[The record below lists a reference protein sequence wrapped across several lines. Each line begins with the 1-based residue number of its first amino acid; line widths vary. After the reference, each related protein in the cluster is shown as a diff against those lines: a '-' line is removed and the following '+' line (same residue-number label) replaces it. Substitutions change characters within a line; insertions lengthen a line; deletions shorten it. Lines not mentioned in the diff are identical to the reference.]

1 MVKYIIDSLVLTYI
15 RLTQC
20 NSGVL
25 VIYVAL
31 SLTARICRAE
41 RLQGCNFEFLQ
52 GGVTRYLDWMLNH
65 SIATD

>member
-1 MVKYIIDSLVLTYI
+1 M
-15 RLTQC
+15 RLIQC
-20 NSGVL
+20 DPGVL

-52 GGVTRYLDWMLNH
+52 GGVTKYLNWMLNH
-65 SIATD
+65 SIATG